1 MQAKYPQLLTKDEWT
16 TLPTRFHIA
25 LKEAAIDKA
34 CRKHKDFVLAA
45 VVHRGHKRP
54 NIATTEC
61 FAEGTATSVDT
72 CSKAKVLNVPIEVV
86 HYHWSCFLAGE
97 VEVLEFRSNKL
108 EAVAE
113 VASNV
118 AIVGVN
124 PPVDD
129 ARVSQEM
136 ISRKKKQD
144 QRVFLDMCRS
154 RPDNLPYCVFQ
165 EHIETLNASVSQDIK
180 HLTLIDVKGCK
191 YQQLP
196 LTNSHLFEFVQKHA
210 ENRSKHGAETE
221 FEYIAAAQQRLHEF
235 AVHPDNAYESIRFL
249 GMKTRDAQEVQAAT
263 EKIVEN
269 LLKLMGYNEL
279 GHVWAEKWHP
289 HRFAAVATY
298 AYIFLAD
305 LTDTTSRWN
314 WMVDPKRIYIPIDQI

>member
-1 MQAKYPQLLTKDEWT
+1 M
-16 TLPTRFHIA
+16 LPER
-25 LKEAAIDKA
+25 
-34 CRKHKDFVLAA
+34 CP
-45 VVHRGHKRP
+45 G
-54 NIATTEC
+54 
-61 FAEGTATSVDT
+61 
-72 CSKAKVLNVPIEVV
+72 
-86 HYHWSCFLAGE
+86 LAGNDFQKE
-97 VEVLEFRSNKL
+97 
-108 EAVAE
+108 
-113 VASNV
+113 
-118 AIVGVN
+118 
-124 PPVDD
+124 
-129 ARVSQEM
+129 
-136 ISRKKKQD
+136 KQD

-210 ENRSKHGAETE
+210 ENRSKHEAETE
-221 FEYIAAAQQRLHEF
+221 FEYIGAAQQRLHEF

-269 LLKLMGYNEL
+269 LLKLMGDNEL

-314 WMVDPKRIYIPIDQI
+314 WMVDPKRIYIPIDQIESLPRLASHYPPSPEMLGVDAMPSRVEDTDAVLPRV